1 MCPSSD
7 PVTATAAYVTAPYAV
22 EFRHVPLRPVGPH
35 DVLLDVLAT
44 GICGYDMEIAGHL
57 AAEPRPFG
65 HETCCRVREIG
76 SCVSHV
82 AVGDTVV
89 LESSAFCGDCAVCR
103 NGRVDLCRNLLG
115 IGAEPVQAF
124 ADALVAPA
132 RVVVP
137 AVGLHPTVAALAE
150 PCGVA
155 VDMIRLA
162 EIGMTDRVLVV
173 GAGPIGLM
181 ALAMARKATCG
192 EVVAVDSNPG
202 RLAIASQLGA
212 DAVYRRSEAPLP
224 EIGRR
229 HGGFHALLVSAPPS
243 SLPGAIAAAAYEGRV
258 VFIGFDWGEGGKVT
272 IDTTAMHLGKVQ
284 LRPSFASPALF
295 LPMALDLLRAGVV
308 PGETIISHRFPLS
321 RLGDALR
328 TVASER
334 DTTRKAM
341 VIPDARFAEL
351 AGEGATE

>member
-1 MCPSSD
+1 MSELAQ
-7 PVTATAAYVTAPYAV
+7 PVTATAAYVKAPYLV
-22 EFRHVPLRPVGPH
+22 EYRSIPLRPLGPH

-57 AAEPRPFG
+57 ASEPRPFG
-65 HETCCRVREIG
+65 HETCCRVRGIG
-76 SCVSHV
+76 GCVKHV

-89 LESSAFCGDCAVCR
+89 LESSAFCGDCADCR
-103 NGRVDLCRNLLG
+103 NGRVDLCRSLYG

-124 ADALVAPA
+124 ADVLVAPD

-137 AVGLHPTVAALAE
+137 APGLHPTVAALAE

-162 EIGMTDRVLVV
+162 AIGMTDRVLVV

-181 ALAMARKATCG
+181 ALAIARKATCG
-192 EVVAVDSNPG
+192 AVVAVDSNAG
-202 RLAIASQLGA
+202 RLAVATELGA
-212 DAVYRRSEAPLP
+212 DAVYDRREASLT
-224 EIGRR
+224 EVARQA
-229 HGGFHALLVSAPPS
+229 GGFHAVLVSAPPQA
-243 SLPGAIAAAAYEGRV
+243 LPDAMGAAAYEGRV

-284 LRPSFASPALF
+284 LLPSFASPAVY
-295 LPMALDLLRAGVV
+295 LPKALDLLRAGVV
-308 PGETIISHRFPLS
+308 PGERIVSHRFPLS
-321 RLGDALR
+321 GLEEALH
-328 TVASER
+328 TVATER

-341 VIPDARFAEL
+341 VIPDARFDEL
-351 AGEGATE
+351 TERGVTA